1 MYFSFHGK
9 IWKRS
14 MCDCSLLH
22 FIVHLHI
29 SELSFSQWIC
39 LFSHIKTLLLRLS
52 LSLIFFFLVSFF
64 FAAAGVC
71 LGAPPPSLVAQDERK
86 EETRGISAPGWTDE
100 QMEDRT
106 DERRVSATEK
116 GKGWEHNERFKGESC
131 LLCLFASDAALPRWR
146 VSMVTRAWRLAGLPN
161 RQTCCQCHQGC

>member
-29 SELSFSQWIC
+29 SKLSFSQWIC

-52 LSLIFFFLVSFF
+52 LSLIFFPGLFF
-64 FAAAGVC
+64 CRCRGLSRRTTAVTGGAGW
-71 LGAPPPSLVAQDERK
+71 EK
-86 EETRGISAPGWTDE
+86 RGDKRYFSARMDWWTDGG
-100 QMEDRT
+100 QD
-106 DERRVSATEK
+106 
-116 GKGWEHNERFKGESC
+116 GWEEGERDRERERMRTQWALQRRELSIVP
-131 LLCLFASDAALPRWR
+131 FAYDAALPRWR